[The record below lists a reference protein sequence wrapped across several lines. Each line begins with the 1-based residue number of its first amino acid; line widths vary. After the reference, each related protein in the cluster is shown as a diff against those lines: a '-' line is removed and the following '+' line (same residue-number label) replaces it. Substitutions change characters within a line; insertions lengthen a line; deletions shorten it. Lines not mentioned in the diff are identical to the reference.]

1 MVANLTRVFT
11 AGVRSEIAQAAA
23 VPVLVLGALLLA
35 TLLAAAGRR
44 TAAFLTLPL
53 AAAWVLFNGPLEGP
67 TLLALTHTHGVTAS
81 DLVAVGAVAVA
92 VARLHRTG
100 GAVRRAH
107 R

>member
-1 MVANLTRVFT
+1 VSGVFT

-23 VPVLVLGALLLA
+23 VPVLVLCALLLA
-35 TLLAAAGRR
+35 AVLAAAGRR
-44 TAAFLTLPL
+44 TAALLTLPL
-53 AAAWVLFNGPLEGP
+53 AVAWVLFNGPVEGP
-67 TLLALTHTHGVTAS
+67 TLLALTRTHGVTAS

-92 VARLHRTG
+92 AVRLRSTG